1 MFFKNME
8 KKSSAFSSRF
18 IIDGVPQGP
27 TPADMLLP
35 LEGLKPSSESLDEII
50 DESTDLAPSAYKF
63 SAAHISDYLAAV
75 NAFKEGRSMPV
86 QFTDSLTKGRIAAAL
101 IETIWRTGEFTLEDL
116 SLFLSWKWDESPVG
130 NMAALYHSVEAAAEY
145 IDALGLPVSGHEYSP
160 EEGGCR
166 FSALASGAPEGR
178 KCPSKALA
186 APSDWVIYVP
196 FDTCEFRLGGSR
208 LSEGVNARSC
218 VAPDISDAAYFTD
231 CYELVRELVSDGI
244 VRSGITVSEGGLM
257 KALSDMIPD
266 GCGISADITGIMRA
280 YEEFPVRVLFS
291 EIPGV
296 ILTFRDSDF
305 DYIDAEFILQDVA
318 YYPLGHIDPGKD
330 GISVITLSQQP
341 LSGILGSILD
351 HHALEGED

>member
-1 MFFKNME
+1 ME

-35 LEGLKPSSESLDEII
+35 LEGLKPSAESPDEVI

-63 SAAHISDYLAAV
+63 NAARIDEYLAEV
-75 NAFKEGRSMPV
+75 NAVKDGRSMPV

-101 IETIWRTGEFTLEDL
+101 IDTIWRTGESGLEDL

-130 NMAALYHSVEAAAEY
+130 NMAALYRSVEAAAEY
-145 IDALGLPVSGHEYSP
+145 IDALGLPVSGHEYAA

-166 FSALASGAPEGR
+166 FSARVSGAPDGR
-178 KCPSKALA
+178 KCPPKAFA

-208 LSEGVNARSC
+208 LSEAVNARSS
-218 VAPDISDAAYFTD
+218 VAPDISDTSYFTD

-244 VRSGITVSEGGLM
+244 VRSGVTVYEGGLM
-257 KALSDMIPD
+257 KALSDLLPA

-280 YEEFPVRVLFS
+280 YDEFPVRVLFS
-291 EIPGV
+291 ETPGV

-318 YYPLGHIDPGKD
+318 YYPLGHITPDRD
-330 GISVITLSQQP
+330 GMSVVTLSQQP
-341 LSGILGSILD
+341 LSSILSSILD
-351 HHALEGED
+351 HHAIEGED

>member
-8 KKSSAFSSRF
+8 KKNSAFSSRF

-35 LEGLKPSSESLDEII
+35 LEGLKPSSESLEEII

-63 SAAHISDYLAAV
+63 NAARIDEYLAEV
-75 NAFKEGRSMPV
+75 KAFKAGRPMPV
-86 QFTDSLTKGRIAAAL
+86 QFTDSLTKGRIAEAL
-101 IETIWRTGEFTLEDL
+101 IDTIWQNGETGLEDL
-116 SLFLSWKWDESPVG
+116 SLFLSWHWDESPIG
-130 NMAALYHSVEAAAEY
+130 NMAALYRSVEAAAEY
-145 IDALGLPVSGHEYSP
+145 IDALGLPVSGHEYCP

-166 FSALASGAPEGR
+166 FSARAYGAPEGR
-178 KCPSKALA
+178 KCPSKAL
-186 APSDWVIYVP
+186 PSSSDWVIYVP

-208 LSEGVNARSC
+208 LSEAVNARSS

-244 VRSGITVSEGGLM
+244 VRSGVTVSEGGLM
-257 KALSDMIPD
+257 KALSDLLPE
-266 GCGISADITGIMRA
+266 GFGISADITGIMRA
-280 YEEFPVRVLFS
+280 YDEFPVRVLFS

-318 YYPLGHIDPGKD
+318 YYPLGHMTAGKD
-330 GISVITLSQQP
+330 GISVITLSQQS
-341 LSGILGSILD
+341 LSGILSSILE
-351 HHALEGED
+351 HHAEGED

>member
-35 LEGLKPSSESLDEII
+35 LEGLKPSEESLDEIV
-50 DESTDLAPSAYKF
+50 DESTDLAPSVYKF
-63 SAAHISDYLAAV
+63 TAARISDYLAEV
-75 NAFKEGRSMPV
+75 LAFKEGRPMPV
-86 QFTDSLTKGRIAAAL
+86 QFTDSLTKGRIAASL
-101 IETIWRTGEFTLEDL
+101 IDTIWRTGESGLEDL

-130 NMAALYHSVEAAAEY
+130 NMAALYSSVEAAAEY
-145 IDALGLPVSGHEYSP
+145 IDALGLPVSGHDYTP

-166 FSALASGAPEGR
+166 FSARVSGAPGSR
-178 KCPSKALA
+178 KCPSKAPVEA
-186 APSDWVIYVP
+186 SDWVVYVP
-196 FDTCEFRLGGSR
+196 FDPCEFRLGGSR
-208 LSEGVNARSC
+208 LSEAVGARSS
-218 VAPDISDAAYFTD
+218 VAPDISDAGYFSD
-231 CYELVRELVSDGI
+231 CYELVRELVADGI
-244 VRSGITVSEGGLM
+244 VRSGVTVLEGGLL
-257 KALSDMIPD
+257 KALSDLLPD

-318 YYPLGHIDPGKD
+318 YYPLGHITPGKD

-341 LSGILGSILD
+341 LSGILSSILE
-351 HHALEGED
+351 HHAEGED